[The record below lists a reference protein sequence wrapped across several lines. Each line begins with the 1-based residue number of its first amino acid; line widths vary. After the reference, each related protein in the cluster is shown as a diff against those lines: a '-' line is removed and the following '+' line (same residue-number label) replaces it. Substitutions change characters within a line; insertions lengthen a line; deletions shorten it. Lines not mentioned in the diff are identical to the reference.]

1 MRKLTESIVMLLALA
16 ACGSDAG
23 TEVAD
28 SSAPA
33 PAKKLPEAGTSAP
46 AAATSIARK
55 PATTTAASGAAPSR
69 APTADAGSKS
79 VASSSTAAG
88 STAAP
93 SGGTGGTGGTGGASN
108 AGGAPA
114 ADGGASATGAA
125 GSPTEPAGGAQGVPC
140 EVSKALAAACQRCHG
155 TVPANGAPMSLV
167 TLEDFQTLTVGGKP
181 RVPKWQAALNRMNG
195 TKSPP
200 MPPATSPITDEDKQ
214 TLIDWLGDEAP
225 AGDACD

>member
-33 PAKKLPEAGTSAP
+33 NALPEAGTTAP
-46 AAATSIARK
+46 AASTTNAGK
-55 PATTTAASGAAPSR
+55 PATTSAGSGAAS
-69 APTADAGSKS
+69 TADAGSKS
-79 VASSSTAAG
+79 VAPSSSAAG
-88 STAAP
+88 SAAAR
-93 SGGTGGTGGTGGASN
+93 SGGT
-108 AGGAPA
+108 GGAPA
-114 ADGGASATGAA
+114 ADGGARETGAA
-125 GSPTEPAGGAQGVPC
+125 GAATEPAGGAQGVPC

-200 MPPATSPITDEDKQ
+200 MPPATSPITDEHKQ
-214 TLIDWLGDEAP
+214 TLLDWLGDEAP

>member
-1 MRKLTESIVMLLALA
+1 MRKLTESIVMWLALA

-28 SSAPA
+28 S
-33 PAKKLPEAGTSAP
+33 PAKANELPEAGTSAP
-46 AAATSIARK
+46 AASTGNAGK
-55 PATTTAASGAAPSR
+55 PATTMAGSGAAPSR

-79 VASSSTAAG
+79 GAPSSSAAG
-88 STAAP
+88 STAAH
-93 SGGTGGTGGTGGASN
+93 SGGTGGTGGMGH

-114 ADGGASATGAA
+114 ADGGASTAGAA
-125 GSPTEPAGGAQGVPC
+125 GAATEPAGGEQGVPC

-167 TLEDFQTLTVGGKP
+167 TLEDFQVLTVGGKP
-181 RVPKWQAALNRMNG
+181 RVPKWQAALNCMNG
-195 TKSPP
+195 TKGPP
-200 MPPATSPITDEDKQ
+200 MPPATSPITDEQKQ

-225 AGDACD
+225 AGAACD